1 MVFEFEYAKILLQI
15 NISECLAM
23 NTDTLQFEINSLG
36 DVCIGADDR
45 NDSGR
50 NRHFHPY
57 WELKV
62 YEFEARPRVVMT
74 PPETLHGETNHH
86 FFSNGWVLHCREPML
101 NLTFRDNLQDGVR
114 DFLLPWQSVDAICPG
129 GLTSLIEAA
138 ARAKNAE
145 TDLRLLNGIQATLW
159 AGICHVWRSSL
170 KNSKSPLSI
179 VEMAKYHVERNYYQH
194 NLSVEGV
201 ASHLRITAGHLA
213 NLFKQA
219 GKETVRGYII
229 NTRMSH
235 ALRLLRS
242 KAYTVQEV
250 AEMTGWNCQFYFSN
264 CFRKRFGVPPSQA
277 AALIHDDHH
286 VDARKDGSGSGS

>member
-1 MVFEFEYAKILLQI
+1 MLQK

-23 NTDTLQFEINSLG
+23 NTDTLQFEIKSL
-36 DVCIGADDR
+36 DDICIGADDR
-45 NDSGR
+45 NDSER

-62 YEFEARPRVVMT
+62 YEFEGRPRVVMT

-86 FFSNGWVLHCREPML
+86 FLSDGWVLHCREPML
-101 NLTFRDNLQDGVR
+101 NLTFRDNEKVK
-114 DFLLPWQSVDAICPG
+114 DFLLPWQSVDSICPG
-129 GLTSLIEAA
+129 GITALVEATT
-138 ARAKNAE
+138 RAKNAD

-159 AGICHVWRSSL
+159 AGIYHVWRSFL

-179 VEMAKYHVERNYYQH
+179 VEMAKYHVARNYYQR

-201 ASHLRITAGHLA
+201 ASHLRVTAGHLA

-219 GKETVRGYII
+219 EEDTVRGYII
-229 NTRMSH
+229 NTRMTH

-264 CFRKRFGVPPSQA
+264 CFRKRFGVRPSQA
-277 AALIHDDHH
+277 ATLIHDDHH
-286 VDARKDGSGSGS
+286 IGVRKDVAGSG